1 MAKHTALCVLLCAA
15 QVYGH
20 GHVITPPSRVELC
33 KTGGNAN
40 CGQIIWEP
48 YSVEGPDGWPADGT
62 IAAGGGHSRFPELNV
77 QTSTRWEKVA
87 VTSGPTK
94 FAWKFLVNHVTKDYK
109 YYITHAGWDS
119 AAPLTR
125 ATFETEPFCVVD
137 GGMVEPPAIDEHT
150 CNVPTREGY
159 HIILSVWDV
168 GDTTNSFFNV
178 IDALFS
184 GASPP
189 VPVPAPTVPAPVPTS
204 PVTPPVCATSV
215 HCMYVACMQDPA
227 CCESGASC
235 DVYNTHYAQ
244 CVQAAPS
251 PSTPP
256 TPMPPSPST
265 PPVATQ
271 APTPAPPTPTQA
283 PWPTTPSTPP
293 VCATSV
299 ACIYAA
305 CEKDRACCEE
315 PGASCAYYN
324 SYYAQCVQ
332 GTTSPSTPPPTPPVT
347 TPPVPAPVP
356 VTTPPSAS
364 CPSDTSGCGCDWTDN
379 GAKCNTDDGSEC
391 YCKCCC
397 QHTGQCAWQG
407 GGGGGGGGGSGST
420 CALPSGLDADVAA
433 VDNTGFATCHGKLR
447 LSGLQLVGAQG
458 EAVQLMGMSSH
469 GLHWFANCYTKE
481 SITHLV
487 TRWGINVFRAAMYIG
502 EGGYGNNPALKQTVL
517 DIVQWCK
524 ELGIYVIVDWHMLSP
539 GNPNDGEYA
548 GADAFWQ
555 DMARTLKDETHV
567 LYEIANEPNGVSWG
581 EVVSYHN
588 RILALI
594 RAEDAETVVLAGTPT
609 WSQDIH
615 EAAARPV
622 DLPHNVMYVF
632 HFYAG
637 SHTHLQS
644 RVQEVASQIPLFV
657 SEWGTSEASGDGGP
671 FLDNAQAFLEGFKS
685 AGSQGVK
692 LSWTSWSLADK
703 AEVSAALQSGAC
715 ASGDWD
721 SVSCTGSYVR
731 TYIRT
736 NAVPCG
742 GAVPVSTNTP
752 TTDAPT
758 TNVPA
763 TLAPATTAPVTS
775 APTTDAPATSAPTT
789 DVPATNAP
797 ATGIPTTTAPTTDMP
812 ATNPPTTNTPATTAP
827 MTDVP
832 ATNAPATNAPA
843 TDIPATSTPATDM
856 PAANTVSPA
865 TTAPATPTTTTP
877 ITTTA
882 PATTSAPITTNAPA
896 TSVPSTTTPTTDM
909 PATNPPSTNTPAT
922 TAPTA
927 VPGLSSVVRQLI
939 SVTLSLLLAFFD
951 QSAFVAAIAA
961 LLGPL
966 IDSVQARWACPPAAC
981 TNGCPTSAAD
991 KLTAGC
997 TPLFD
1002 TPGRMASVLS
1012 GMTGMV
1018 VEIETQNSAEG
1029 SDDAV
1034 LQALQAEAMS
1044 PSEAFEE
1051 FPVQSAEVVNS
1062 EVVVE
1067 MVTSS
1072 PVSRGSGGG
1081 GGGGGGMSAVH
1092 IVVIIGVCVFLLLT
1106 LALVIFVC
1114 LKKKKQDNVKTEQKN
1129 TEMKRKAVYDLGPED
1144 YTV

>member
-1 MAKHTALCVLLCAA
+1 MAKHTALCVLLCAS

-20 GHVITPPSRVELC
+20 GHVVTPPSRVELC

-77 QTSTRWEKVA
+77 QTATRWERVA
-87 VTSGPTK
+87 MSSGPTK

-109 YYITHAGWDS
+109 YYITRVGWDV

-125 ATFETEPFCVVD
+125 ATFETAPFCVVD
-137 GGMVEPPAIDEHT
+137 GGMTEPPALDEHT

-168 GDTTNSFFNV
+168 GDTSNSFFNV
-178 IDALFS
+178 IDAMFS
-184 GASPP
+184 GGASPP
-189 VPVPAPTVPAPVPTS
+189 VPVPVPTAPVPVPTS
-204 PVTPPVCATSV
+204 PATPPVCATSV
-215 HCMYVACMQDPA
+215 HCMYVACEQ
-227 CCESGASC
+227 
-235 DVYNTHYAQ
+235 
-244 CVQAAPS
+244 
-251 PSTPP
+251 
-256 TPMPPSPST
+256 
-265 PPVATQ
+265 
-271 APTPAPPTPTQA
+271 
-283 PWPTTPSTPP
+283 
-293 VCATSV
+293 
-299 ACIYAA
+299 
-305 CEKDRACCEE
+305 DRACCEE
-315 PGASCAYYN
+315 VGASCAVYN
-324 SYYAQCVQ
+324 TQYAQCVQ
-332 GTTSPSTPPPTPPVT
+332 GVPSPSTPPPTPPVT
-347 TPPVPAPVP
+347 TPPTPTQAPAPSPTTPPTPPVCATSVACIYSACEQDRACCEEVGASCAVYNSYYAQCVQGAPSPLTPPPTPPVP

-407 GGGGGGGGGSGST
+407 GGSGGGGGGGSGST

-539 GNPNDGEYA
+539 GNPNDGEYD

-581 EVVSYHN
+581 EVLSYHN

-615 EAAARPV
+615 EAAVRPV

-685 AGSQGVK
+685 AGSQGVQ

-742 GAVPVSTNTP
+742 GTVV
-752 TTDAPT
+752 

-763 TLAPATTAPVTS
+763 TNTPLTSTPSALSSQPTASPSTSTTAPL
-775 APTTDAPATSAPTT
+775 
-789 DVPATNAP
+789 
-797 ATGIPTTTAPTTDMP
+797 
-812 ATNPPTTNTPATTAP
+812 
-827 MTDVP
+827 
-832 ATNAPATNAPA
+832 
-843 TDIPATSTPATDM
+843 
-856 PAANTVSPA
+856 
-865 TTAPATPTTTTP
+865 TTTP
-877 ITTTA
+877 
-882 PATTSAPITTNAPA
+882 S
-896 TSVPSTTTPTTDM
+896 
-909 PATNPPSTNTPAT
+909 
-922 TAPTA
+922 TA
-927 VPGLSSVVRQLI
+927 VPGLSSVVKQLI
-939 SVTLSLLLAFFD
+939 SITLSLLLALFD
-951 QSAFVAAIAA
+951 KDAFLAAVMS

-966 IDSVQARWACPPAAC
+966 ISSVQARWTCPPSAC
-981 TNGCPTSAAD
+981 VNGCPSSAVD
-991 KLTAGC
+991 KLSAGC

-1002 TPGRMASVLS
+1002 TPGRAAVVLAEV
-1012 GMTGMV
+1012 GMV
-1018 VEIETQNSAEG
+1018 VEIETENSAVG

-1034 LQALQAEAMS
+1034 LAALQAEVDT
-1044 PSEAFEE
+1044 PSAAFEAF
-1051 FPVQSAEVVNS
+1051 PVKGAEVVQS
-1062 EVVVE
+1062 EVVVG
-1067 MVTSS
+1067 MATPAPPSS
-1072 PVSRGSGGG
+1072 SGGG
-1081 GGGGGGMSAVH
+1081 LEAVH
-1092 IVVIIGVCVFLLLT
+1092 IAVIVGVCVFLLVVLVLMSVFCVKKRQKRREATKLT
-1106 LALVIFVC
+1106 SVC
-1114 LKKKKQDNVKTEQKN
+1114 ETEPVDV
-1129 TEMKRKAVYDLGPED
+1129 AV
-1144 YTV
+1144 

>member
-1 MAKHTALCVLLCAA
+1 MKHTALCVLLCAS

-20 GHVITPPSRVELC
+20 GHVVTPPSRVELC

-77 QTSTRWEKVA
+77 QTATRWERVA
-87 VTSGPTK
+87 MSSGPTK

-109 YYITHAGWDS
+109 YYITRVGWDV

-125 ATFETEPFCVVD
+125 ATFETAPFCVVD
-137 GGMVEPPAIDEHT
+137 GGMTEPPALDEHT

-159 HIILSVWDV
+159 HVILSVWDV
-168 GDTTNSFFNV
+168 GDTSNSFFNV
-178 IDALFS
+178 IDAMFS
-184 GASPP
+184 GGASPP
-189 VPVPAPTVPAPVPTS
+189 VPAPVPTVPVPTS

-215 HCMYVACMQDPA
+215 HCMYTACKQDPA
-227 CCESGASC
+227 CCEEQAGASC
-235 DVYNTHYAQ
+235 AVYNTHYAQ
-244 CVQAAPS
+244 CVQGAPS

-256 TPMPPSPST
+256 TPVPP
-265 PPVATQ
+265 AT
-271 APTPAPPTPTQA
+271 TQ
-283 PWPTTPSTPP
+283 
-293 VCATSV
+293 
-299 ACIYAA
+299 
-305 CEKDRACCEE
+305 
-315 PGASCAYYN
+315 
-324 SYYAQCVQ
+324 
-332 GTTSPSTPPPTPPVT
+332 
-347 TPPVPAPVP
+347 PVPAPVP
-356 VTTPPSAS
+356 TAPVPVPTAPVPAPVPSSGS
-364 CPSDTSGCGCDWTDN
+364 CPSDTSGCGCAWTDN

-397 QHTGQCAWQG
+397 QHTGQCAWQ
-407 GGGGGGGGGSGST
+407 GGGGGGGSGST

-539 GNPNDGEYA
+539 GNPNDAEYD
-548 GADAFWQ
+548 GADAFWR
-555 DMARTLKDETHV
+555 DMARTLKDESHV

-685 AGSQGVK
+685 AGSQGVQ

-736 NAVPCG
+736 NAAPCVGGGPASVPP
-742 GAVPVSTNTP
+742 VPTP
-752 TTDAPT
+752 
-758 TNVPA
+758 
-763 TLAPATTAPVTS
+763 S
-775 APTTDAPATSAPTT
+775 APPATSPPTPPVPVPTVPAPT
-789 DVPATNAP
+789 
-797 ATGIPTTTAPTTDMP
+797 
-812 ATNPPTTNTPATTAP
+812 PPTP
-827 MTDVP
+827 
-832 ATNAPATNAPA
+832 
-843 TDIPATSTPATDM
+843 
-856 PAANTVSPA
+856 
-865 TTAPATPTTTTP
+865 
-877 ITTTA
+877 
-882 PATTSAPITTNAPA
+882 
-896 TSVPSTTTPTTDM
+896 
-909 PATNPPSTNTPAT
+909 
-922 TAPTA
+922 
-927 VPGLSSVVRQLI
+927 
-939 SVTLSLLLAFFD
+939 
-951 QSAFVAAIAA
+951 
-961 LLGPL
+961 
-966 IDSVQARWACPPAAC
+966 
-981 TNGCPTSAAD
+981 
-991 KLTAGC
+991 
-997 TPLFD
+997 TPL
-1002 TPGRMASVLS
+1002 TS
-1012 GMTGMV
+1012 GC
-1018 VEIETQNSAEG
+1018 
-1029 SDDAV
+1029 
-1034 LQALQAEAMS
+1034 
-1044 PSEAFEE
+1044 
-1051 FPVQSAEVVNS
+1051 
-1062 EVVVE
+1062 
-1067 MVTSS
+1067 
-1072 PVSRGSGGG
+1072 
-1081 GGGGGGMSAVH
+1081 SAV
-1092 IVVIIGVCVFLLLT
+1092 IPMWR
-1106 LALVIFVC
+1106 AC
-1114 LKKKKQDNVKTEQKN
+1114 LGKERCCAVGLRCTGNRWWKSCKQ
-1129 TEMKRKAVYDLGPED
+1129 
-1144 YTV
+1144 